1 MDLRRGDK
9 FFAFFDG
16 CHARMKLSVSGL
28 AVTRSGRPV
37 FSKLGFTLDGG
48 EALALT
54 GPNGSGKST
63 LLRILAGLLP
73 PTAGSIEWTG
83 GHDEAPFSEEAHYL
97 GHRDALKPALTPL
110 EVLTFWQSLLGQPA
124 LSPLDA
130 LERVGLG
137 HAVYLPSAYLSAGQR
152 RRLSLARLLVAHRP
166 IWLLDEPTAT
176 LDQASETMFGGL
188 VADHLTRGGLAI
200 IATHTPL
207 PIPTRTLS
215 LKASA

>member
-1 MDLRRGDK
+1 
-9 FFAFFDG
+9 
-16 CHARMKLSVSGL
+16 MKLSVSGL
-28 AVTRSGRPV
+28 AVTRSGRPI
-37 FSKLGFTLDGG
+37 FSKLSFTLASG

-73 PTAGSIEWTG
+73 PTAGIIEWSG
-83 GHDEAPFSEEAHYL
+83 GDDDTPLSEVAHYL

-110 EVLTFWQSLLGQPA
+110 ELLSFWRSLLGQPA
-124 LSPLDA
+124 VDPLAA

-137 HAVYLPSAYLSAGQR
+137 HAAYLPAAYLSAGQR

-166 IWLLDEPTAT
+166 LWLLDEPTAA
-176 LDQASETMFGGL
+176 LDQASETMFGDL

-200 IATHTPL
+200 IATHAPL

>member
-28 AVTRSGRPV
+28 AVTRSGRPI
-37 FSKLGFTLDGG
+37 FSRLGFTLESG

-83 GHDEAPFSEEAHYL
+83 GHDDVPFGEEAHYL
-97 GHRDALKPALTPL
+97 GHRDALKPALTPF
-110 EVLTFWQSLLGQPA
+110 EVLTVWQSLLGQPA
-124 LSPLDA
+124 LEPLAA

-137 HAVYLPSAYLSAGQR
+137 HAAYLPSAYLSAGQR
-152 RRLSLARLLVAHRP
+152 RRLSLARLLVAHRS
-166 IWLLDEPTAT
+166 IWLLDEPTAA
-176 LDQASETMFGGL
+176 LDQASETMFGDL